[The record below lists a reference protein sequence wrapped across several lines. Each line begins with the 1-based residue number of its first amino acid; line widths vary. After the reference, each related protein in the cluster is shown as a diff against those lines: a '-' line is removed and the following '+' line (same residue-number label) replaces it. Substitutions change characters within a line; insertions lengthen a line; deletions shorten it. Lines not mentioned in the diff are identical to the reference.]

1 MTTYY
6 LLRVGSAA
14 SRVVPVRL
22 LYALAALLARAAA
35 LAPTSA
41 RAAARTNIARVLRQ
55 PANSLAVRRAAAA
68 AFRYQALN
76 YVDLM
81 RLDRVTRA
89 DYEANVVHGDLT
101 PLTDAVARGKGVIIV
116 SAHLGNVDYVGQWLS
131 LNGYSVHVPME
142 ALKPAK
148 LFTLVRRR
156 REATGMRMYPVGSDD
171 MRLLTGTLRAGGVV
185 AIIADR
191 DTGNGG
197 GGEPVEFFGA
207 RTALPVGPALLAL
220 RTGAPIIASFGRR
233 LPDNRLYVSV
243 APPVYVRRT
252 RDLRADLREG
262 VQTIACLLE
271 DGIKAT
277 PEQWIVFEPVWPRD
291 TAEKDEAP

>member
-6 LLRVGSAA
+6 LLRVGSLVG
-14 SRVVPVRL
+14 RVVPVRL
-22 LYALAALLARAAA
+22 LYALAIVLARLAALPPTAARAAV
-35 LAPTSA
+35 
-41 RAAARTNIARVLRQ
+41 RANIARVLGQ
-55 PANSLAVRRAAAA
+55 PADSLAVRRAAAA
-68 AFRYQALN
+68 AFRCQALN

-81 RLDRVTRA
+81 RLDRMTRA

-101 PLTDAVARGKGVIIV
+101 PLTEAVARGQGVIIV
-116 SAHLGNVDYVGQWLS
+116 SAHLGNMDYVGQWLG

-142 ALKPAK
+142 ELKPAK
-148 LFTLVRRR
+148 LFALVRRR

-171 MRLLTGTLRAGGVV
+171 IRLLTGALRAGGIV

-191 DTGNGG
+191 DTGGG
-197 GGEPVEFFGA
+197 GAPVEFFGA
-207 RTALPVGPALLAL
+207 PTALPVGPALLAL

-243 APPVYVRRT
+243 TPPVYVRRT
-252 RDLRADLREG
+252 RHLRADLHEG

-271 DGIKAT
+271 EGIKAT

-291 TAEKDEAP
+291 TAEKDEAA

>member
-6 LLRVGSAA
+6 LLRVGSLVG
-14 SRVVPVRL
+14 RVVPVRL
-22 LYALAALLARAAA
+22 LYALAIVLARLAA
-35 LAPTSA
+35 LPRT
-41 RAAARTNIARVLRQ
+41 AARTAVRANIARVLRQ
-55 PANSLAVRRAAAA
+55 PADSLVVRRAAAA
-68 AFRYQALN
+68 AFRCQALN

-81 RLDRVTRA
+81 RLDRLTRA

-101 PLTDAVARGKGVIIV
+101 PLTETVARGKGVIIV
-116 SAHLGNVDYVGQWLS
+116 SAHLGNMDYVGQWLG

-148 LFTLVRRR
+148 LFALVRRR
-156 REATGMRMYPVGSDD
+156 REATGMRMYPVGSDE
-171 MRLLTGTLRAGGVV
+171 MRLLTGALRAGGIV

-191 DTGNGG
+191 ATSG
-197 GGEPVEFFGA
+197 GGELVEFFGA
-207 RTALPVGPALLAL
+207 PTALPVGPALLAL

-243 APPVYVRRT
+243 SPPVYLQRT
-252 RDLRADLREG
+252 RRLRADLHEG
-262 VQTIACLLE
+262 VQTVACLLE

-291 TAEKDEAP
+291 TAEKDEAA

>member
-6 LLRVGSAA
+6 LLRVGSLVG
-14 SRVVPVRL
+14 RIVPVRL
-22 LYALAALLARAAA
+22 LYALAIVLARLAA
-35 LAPTSA
+35 LPRT
-41 RAAARTNIARVLRQ
+41 AARTAVRANIARVLRQ
-55 PANSLAVRRAAAA
+55 RADSLVVRRAAAA
-68 AFRYQALN
+68 AFRCQALN

-81 RLDRVTRA
+81 RLDRLTRA

-101 PLTDAVARGKGVIIV
+101 PLTETVARGKGVIIV
-116 SAHLGNVDYVGQWLS
+116 SAHLGNMDYVGQWLG

-148 LFTLVRRR
+148 LFALVRRR
-156 REATGMRMYPVGSDD
+156 REATGMRMYPVGSDE
-171 MRLLTGTLRAGGVV
+171 MRLLTGALRAGGIV

-191 DTGNGG
+191 ATGGD
-197 GGEPVEFFGA
+197 GELVEFFGA
-207 RTALPVGPALLAL
+207 PTALPVGPALLAL

-243 APPVYVRRT
+243 SPPVYLQRT
-252 RDLRADLREG
+252 RRLRADLREG
-262 VQTIACLLE
+262 VQTVACLLE

-291 TAEKDEAP
+291 TAEKDEAA

>member
-6 LLRVGSAA
+6 LLRVGSLVG
-14 SRVVPVRL
+14 RVVPVRL
-22 LYALAALLARAAA
+22 LYALAIVLARLAA
-35 LAPTSA
+35 LPRT
-41 RAAARTNIARVLRQ
+41 AARTAVRANIARVLRQ
-55 PANSLAVRRAAAA
+55 PADSLVVRRAAAA
-68 AFRYQALN
+68 AFRCQALN

-101 PLTDAVARGKGVIIV
+101 PLTETVARGKGVIIV
-116 SAHLGNVDYVGQWLS
+116 SAHLGNMDYVGQWLG

-148 LFTLVRRR
+148 LFALVRRR
-156 REATGMRMYPVGSDD
+156 REATGMRMYPVGSDE
-171 MRLLTGTLRAGGVV
+171 MRLLTGALRAGGVV

-191 DTGNGG
+191 ATGGD
-197 GGEPVEFFGA
+197 GELVEFFGA
-207 RTALPVGPALLAL
+207 PTALPVGPALLAL

-243 APPVYVRRT
+243 SPPVYLQRT
-252 RDLRADLREG
+252 RRLRADLREG
-262 VQTIACLLE
+262 VQTVACLLE

-291 TAEKDEAP
+291 TAEKDEAA

>member
-6 LLRVGSAA
+6 LLRVGSLVG
-14 SRVVPVRL
+14 RVVPVRL
-22 LYALAALLARAAA
+22 LYALAIVLARLAA
-35 LAPTSA
+35 LPRT
-41 RAAARTNIARVLRQ
+41 AARTAVRANIARVLRQ
-55 PANSLAVRRAAAA
+55 PADSLVVRRAAAA
-68 AFRYQALN
+68 AFRCQALN

-81 RLDRVTRA
+81 RLDRLTRA

-101 PLTDAVARGKGVIIV
+101 PLTETVARGKGVIIV
-116 SAHLGNVDYVGQWLS
+116 SAHLGNMDYVGQWLG

-148 LFTLVRRR
+148 LFALVRRR
-156 REATGMRMYPVGSDD
+156 REATGMRMYPVGSDE
-171 MRLLTGTLRAGGVV
+171 MRLLTGALRAGGIV

-191 DTGNGG
+191 ATGGD
-197 GGEPVEFFGA
+197 GELVEFFGA
-207 RTALPVGPALLAL
+207 PTALPVGPALLAL

-243 APPVYVRRT
+243 SPPVYLQRT
-252 RDLRADLREG
+252 RRLRADLHEG
-262 VQTIACLLE
+262 VQTVACLLE

-291 TAEKDEAP
+291 TAEKDEAA

>member
-6 LLRVGSAA
+6 LLRVGSLVG
-14 SRVVPVRL
+14 RVVPVRL
-22 LYALAALLARAAA
+22 LYALAIVLARLAA
-35 LAPTSA
+35 LPRT
-41 RAAARTNIARVLRQ
+41 AARTAVRANIARVLRQ
-55 PANSLAVRRAAAA
+55 PADSLVVRRAAAA
-68 AFRYQALN
+68 AFRCQALN

-81 RLDRVTRA
+81 RLDRLTRA

-101 PLTDAVARGKGVIIV
+101 PLTETVARGKGVIIV
-116 SAHLGNVDYVGQWLS
+116 SAHLGNMDYVGQWLG

-148 LFTLVRRR
+148 LFALVRRR
-156 REATGMRMYPVGSDD
+156 REATGMRMYPVGSDE
-171 MRLLTGTLRAGGVV
+171 MRLLTGALRAGGIV

-191 DTGNGG
+191 ATGGD
-197 GGEPVEFFGA
+197 GELVEFFGA
-207 RTALPVGPALLAL
+207 PTALPVGPALLAL

-243 APPVYVRRT
+243 SPPIYLQRT
-252 RDLRADLREG
+252 RRLRADLREG
-262 VQTIACLLE
+262 VQTVACLLE

-291 TAEKDEAP
+291 TAEKDEAA